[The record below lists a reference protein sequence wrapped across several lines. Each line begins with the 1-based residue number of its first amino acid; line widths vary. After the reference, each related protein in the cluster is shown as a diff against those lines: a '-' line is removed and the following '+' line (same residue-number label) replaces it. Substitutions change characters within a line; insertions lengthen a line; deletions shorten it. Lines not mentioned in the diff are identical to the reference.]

1 MISISQT
8 VTPSDEWW
16 AAVIKGVRNPY
27 NSWDKSDSEWRFI
40 TVPVQDGFETEYR
53 LFIGENDLALMKKLA
68 QAGNDHGK
76 FLRMLPVITTI
87 NAPFYW
93 WKEMDTYKIGTVADS
108 CSTMHTITSKRFTA
122 DDFSIDD
129 RATAEAMAVMLNNIL
144 DCYNDAKKAND
155 KEEMKSMWKLLI
167 QTLPTSYNQIR
178 TWSCNYQ
185 VLKNIYNTRKGH
197 RLDEWE
203 TFRCWIRELPY
214 SVLITGEG
222 E

>member
-16 AAVIKGVRNPY
+16 YAVIKGVRNPY

-87 NAPFYW
+87 NAPLYW

-129 RATAEAMAVMLNNIL
+129 RATAEAMAVMLNNI
-144 DCYNDAKKAND
+144 
-155 KEEMKSMWKLLI
+155 
-167 QTLPTSYNQIR
+167 
-178 TWSCNYQ
+178 
-185 VLKNIYNTRKGH
+185 
-197 RLDEWE
+197 
-203 TFRCWIRELPY
+203 
-214 SVLITGEG
+214 
-222 E
+222 